1 MKKASKRTKW
11 KTRKEEG
18 EEQREV
24 LRVVRYSVIIKMGQ
38 IKSALFEINH
48 RFQEEVGEKKKGDCQ
63 MSSPSKVGGFQEKV
77 DLKIGFVGGSE
88 QRCLLN
94 VSIQFL
100 LLLSYAFAFG
110 AFGTLKYIEQCLRGC
125 LFQSVSVYC
134 LEQCLRIFK
143 FQKYKIPSL
152 L

>member
-48 RFQEEVGEKKKGDCQ
+48 RF
-63 MSSPSKVGGFQEKV
+63 
-77 DLKIGFVGGSE
+77 
-88 QRCLLN
+88 
-94 VSIQFL
+94 
-100 LLLSYAFAFG
+100 
-110 AFGTLKYIEQCLRGC
+110 
-125 LFQSVSVYC
+125 
-134 LEQCLRIFK
+134 
-143 FQKYKIPSL
+143 
-152 L
+152 